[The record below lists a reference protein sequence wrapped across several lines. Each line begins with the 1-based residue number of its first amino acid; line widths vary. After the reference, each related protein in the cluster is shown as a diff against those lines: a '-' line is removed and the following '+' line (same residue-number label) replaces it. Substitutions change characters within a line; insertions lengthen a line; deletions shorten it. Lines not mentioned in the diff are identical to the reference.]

1 MTIDFTLDNFKSL
14 ISYLI
19 QKINYAKHI
28 GHIAEIKPE
37 LKDLYDQVLHEI
49 SELKKII
56 EEQPLR
62 INYIK
67 QLTEATRRIDSCFS
81 SGPNQNVQIESYTLG
96 ETEKPIFKQQLEG
109 GEIEIRKA
117 IEKFRLTFRFFLSL
131 NFLNNNIVVIGSNG
145 SGKTL
150 LADNLK
156 SQIENNG
163 VVISAQRV
171 LVVPVINEIQSL
183 ISAAANLKSSQN
195 ANKANKDNTLNESIQ
210 QEFKFLLAGIIADN
224 AASNNK
230 LKKELRIGPINEIPT
245 TRLEKLIMIWNSLF
259 KHRTIACEDGINIM
273 MHSSS
278 EVYHSSQMSEGE
290 KVVLYLVAHTLLTP
304 LDGFIIVDEP
314 EMHLHPTIHRKL
326 WDILEA
332 ERSDCIFI
340 YFTHDLDFAASRARS
355 KKLWLRSFEFPSSF
369 QMEEVP
375 ANEIPPALLFELL
388 GSRQNI
394 MFCEGQVGSLDEKV
408 YSLIFPDY
416 VIKPVGGCLA
426 VINYTKAFNK
436 IPNLPM
442 KAVGIIDA
450 DYHTT
455 DRLKA
460 LESSN
465 IFSIDVAEVE
475 NLLLSEALL
484 ETFNKHMQNGEVDI
498 QSIKPA
504 VLSKLDKE
512 RKVQIASYV
521 LTKINTYF
529 NDSHIRKGVDISRLK
544 ENLNEFIT
552 KVEID
557 KWAEERSNEIDRI
570 LQDKD
575 YKGAIQILNDKGGL
589 LAIANSHFKIND
601 FVDRSL
607 KLLGQYP
614 HLSVRLRKEYFPRL
628 LNEAKLTK

>member
-28 GHIAEIKPE
+28 GQIAEIRPE
-37 LKDLYDQVLHEI
+37 LNDLYDQVLLEI
-49 SELKKII
+49 SELKKVI
-56 EEQPLR
+56 EKQSLR

-67 QLTEATRRIDSCFS
+67 QLTEATRRIDSGFP
-81 SGPNQNVQIESYTLG
+81 SGPNQNVQIESYTLL
-96 ETEKPIFKQQLEG
+96 ETEKPLFKQQLEG
-109 GEIEIRKA
+109 YEIEIRKA
-117 IEKFRLTFRFFLSL
+117 FEKFRLTFSFFSSL

-171 LVVPVINEIQSL
+171 LVVPVINEIQSPP
-183 ISAAANLKSSQN
+183 SAAANLKSAQN
-195 ANKANKDNTLNESIQ
+195 ANKTNKDYALNDDIQ

-224 AASNNK
+224 AASNNE
-230 LKKELRIGPINEIPT
+230 LKKELRNGPINEIPT

-259 KHRTIACEDGINIM
+259 KHRTIACEDGINISV
-273 MHSSS
+273 HSSS
-278 EVYHSSQMSEGE
+278 RVYHSSQMSEGE

-326 WDILEA
+326 WDILEM
-332 ERSDCIFI
+332 ERPDCIFI
-340 YFTHDLDFAASRARS
+340 YFTHDLDFAASRAHS

-369 QMEEVP
+369 QMEEIP
-375 ANEIPPALLFELL
+375 MNEIPPALLFELL

-394 MFCEGQVGSLDEKV
+394 MFCEGQVGSLDEKM

-416 VIKPVGGCLA
+416 IIKPVGGCLA

-436 IPNLPM
+436 IPNLPT
-442 KAVGIIDA
+442 KAVGIIDS
-450 DYHTT
+450 DYHSKE
-455 DRLKA
+455 RLRT

-465 IFSIDVAEVE
+465 IFSIGVAEVE
-475 NLLLSEALL
+475 NLLLSEVLL
-484 ETFNKHMQNGEVDI
+484 EMINKHLQNREVNI
-498 QSIKPA
+498 QSIKSS
-504 VLSKLDKE
+504 VLGKLDKE
-512 RKVQIASYV
+512 RKTQIANYV

-529 NDSHIRKGVDISRLK
+529 NDSHIGKGGDISQLK
-544 ENLNEFIT
+544 DNFDAFIA

-557 KWAEERSNEIDRI
+557 KWADERSIKIDKI
-570 LQDKD
+570 LLDKN
-575 YKGAIQILNDKGGL
+575 YKGAIQILKDKGGL
-589 LAIANSHFKIND
+589 LAIANSHFKIKD
-601 FVDRSL
+601 FVGRSL
-607 KLLGQYP
+607 KLLGRNA
-614 HLSVRLRKEYFPRL
+614 HLSARLREEYFPQQ
-628 LNEAKLTK
+628 LNEINKKK